1 MESKAKTEKSA
12 VSRIRQRQRL
22 KKDLS
27 AWILLLPVVAVLYL
41 MIWRPTVMGG
51 IWSFYEMKGYTPKE
65 FAGLE
70 NYYEVIKDTQFVP
83 TLLNTIKYV
92 LWSLVIG
99 YIPPVII
106 AVFINEMVHFKNG
119 FKITMYL
126 PAIIPGIAASL
137 MWYYMYF
144 PDESG
149 LLNMVLMKFGM
160 EPYGWLNDERFTILY
175 IIISMTWQSFAG
187 TVILYFAALQG
198 VSTELYEAATIDG
211 AGMFKRFW
219 NITVPQI
226 SGLLLLNLISQ
237 IKSVFQVMEQPMAM
251 TGGGPNNA
259 SISVGFQ
266 LYKYGFVSGRA
277 GHAMA
282 LGVIIFLILIVI
294 TCFYF
299 YLQKKVEENY

>member
-1 MESKAKTEKSA
+1 MNIKTKTDSLS
-12 VSRIRQRQRL
+12 VTGIKFRQRL
-22 KKDLS
+22 KNNVS
-27 AWILLLPVVAVLYL
+27 AWMLILPAIVVVYL
-41 MIWRPTVMGG
+41 MIWRPTVMGAV
-51 IWSFYEMKGYTPKE
+51 WSFFRMKGYTPKE
-65 FAGLE
+65 FIGLE
-70 NYYEVIKDTQFVP
+70 NYYEVIKDTQFLP
-83 TLLNTIKYV
+83 TLFNTVKYV

-99 YIPPVII
+99 YLPPVII
-106 AVFINEMVHFKNG
+106 ATLINEMVHFKSG
-119 FKITMYL
+119 FKITIYL
-126 PAIIPGIAASL
+126 PAIIPGIAAHL

-144 PDESG
+144 PDASG
-149 LLNMVLMKFGM
+149 LLNMILAKFGL
-160 EPYGWLNDERFTILY
+160 EPYGWLNDERFTIMY
-175 IIISMTWQSFAG
+175 IIISSTWHGFAG

-198 VSTELYEAATIDG
+198 VSSELYEAAMIDG
-211 AGMFKRFW
+211 AGMFSRFW
-219 NITVPQI
+219 NITIPQI

-237 IKSVFQVMEQPMAM
+237 IKSVFQIMEAPLAM

-259 SISVGFQ
+259 SISVGYQ

>member
-1 MESKAKTEKSA
+1 MNDMKTGKSSVA
-12 VSRIRQRQRL
+12 GIKRRQKL
-22 KKDLS
+22 KNDLS
-27 AWILLLPVVAVLYL
+27 AWMLLLPVVAVVYL

-51 IWSFYEMKGYTPKE
+51 VWSFFKMKGYTPKE
-65 FAGLE
+65 FIGLE
-70 NYYEVIKDTQFVP
+70 NYYEVIKDTQFIP

-92 LWSLVIG
+92 LWSLVVG

-106 AVFINEMVHFKNG
+106 ATFINEMVHFKSG
-119 FKITMYL
+119 FKITIYL
-126 PAIIPGIAASL
+126 PAIIPGIAATL

-149 LLNMVLMKFGM
+149 LLNMILSKFGM
-160 EPYGWLNDERFTILY
+160 DPYGWLNDERFTILY
-175 IIISMTWQSFAG
+175 IIISMTWHGFAG
-187 TVILYFAALQG
+187 TVILYFATLQG

-211 AGMFKRFW
+211 AGIFGRFW
-219 NITVPQI
+219 NITLPQI
-226 SGLLLLNLISQ
+226 SGLLLLNLVSQ
-237 IKSVFQVMEQPMAM
+237 IKGVFQVMEQPMAM

-282 LGVIIFLILIVI
+282 LGVIIFLILMVI